1 MKVIPEDYFE
11 EAKFVASLVKY
22 DYNQGENPNYH
33 VAYNVNDPFFL
44 MLGASLVSILQN
56 NPNVNFTFHIFTDGY
71 SEENRQRL
79 EMLAKQNHCCCYLYK
94 LNMEPFAD
102 FHIKVARFS
111 RIAYARIYMPKVLKK
126 FTQRYLYVDADAMCV
141 APIKELM
148 ERDLQG
154 AAIGAVSEFPE
165 SVRISHNVNI
175 KMKRMEPMGINKKC
189 LTFGHSGIIAN
200 AESVHIGYGTD
211 DNFVMPMGV
220 SIISVLEN
228 NPDLDFVFHVLT
240 EGISEKSILQLRK
253 IADAYPRCAFQIHT
267 IDLSVIN
274 GLPVYALGKATYI
287 RVFLDQILPDSVDRI
302 LYLDGDIVCIGSL
315 MNLWNTDFDG
325 KTVMVVE
332 DVPKTAIKQGKKF
345 NIKHYFNAGMIFMN
359 MKCWKQ
365 KTISDKFLKVCF
377 TYKEKLNY
385 LDQDA
390 LNIVLQDQKLL
401 MGKQYNYIPESA
413 EVLEIPQDT
422 VFLHY
427 AGTKPWYCWLE
438 FPLKEYFMK
447 YYAMSPWKD
456 ESLAEP
462 RNYREMHYMS
472 RACWRRGEYSI
483 SIKWFIKY
491 VIERKR
497 TKK

>member
-165 SVRISHNVNI
+165 SVVR
-175 KMKRMEPMGINKKC
+175 
-189 LTFGHSGIIAN
+189 A
-200 AESVHIGYGTD
+200 
-211 DNFVMPMGV
+211 
-220 SIISVLEN
+220 
-228 NPDLDFVFHVLT
+228 
-240 EGISEKSILQLRK
+240 
-253 IADAYPRCAFQIHT
+253 
-267 IDLSVIN
+267 
-274 GLPVYALGKATYI
+274 GLPG
-287 RVFLDQILPDSVDRI
+287 
-302 LYLDGDIVCIGSL
+302 
-315 MNLWNTDFDG
+315 
-325 KTVMVVE
+325 
-332 DVPKTAIKQGKKF
+332 
-345 NIKHYFNAGMIFMN
+345 
-359 MKCWKQ
+359 
-365 KTISDKFLKVCF
+365 
-377 TYKEKLNY
+377 
-385 LDQDA
+385 
-390 LNIVLQDQKLL
+390 
-401 MGKQYNYIPESA
+401 
-413 EVLEIPQDT
+413 
-422 VFLHY
+422 
-427 AGTKPWYCWLE
+427 
-438 FPLKEYFMK
+438 
-447 YYAMSPWKD
+447 
-456 ESLAEP
+456 
-462 RNYREMHYMS
+462 
-472 RACWRRGEYSI
+472 
-483 SIKWFIKY
+483 
-491 VIERKR
+491 
-497 TKK
+497 